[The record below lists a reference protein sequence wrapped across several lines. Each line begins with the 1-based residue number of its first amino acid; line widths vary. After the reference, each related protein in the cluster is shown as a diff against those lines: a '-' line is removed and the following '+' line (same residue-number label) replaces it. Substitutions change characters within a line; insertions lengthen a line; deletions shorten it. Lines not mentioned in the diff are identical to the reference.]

1 MNLLNL
7 SERNANLKAF
17 FDEKTVGYDDV
28 HIRFM
33 QSKAAL
39 TAALPDGITNVLDLG
54 AGTGMELIPFFE
66 RFPDAAVTAVDLSED
81 MLGTLRTRP
90 FADHIHIVA
99 GDFFTVDLGCGY
111 DAMIS
116 TSALHHFT
124 PEDKER
130 LYKRVYE
137 ALQPGGLFV
146 NADKTCCTPADS
158 AECFRVLR
166 EDPTRWS
173 HIDTPLSVGEEC
185 AVLEKAGFV
194 IRTVTTLPNEQ
205 YYLFVA
211 EKVLSE

>member
-17 FDEKTVGYDDV
+17 FDAKTVGYDDV

-33 QSKAAL
+33 ASKTAL
-39 TAALPDGITNVLDLG
+39 TEALPDGTKTVLDLG
-54 AGTGMELIPFFE
+54 AGTGMELIPFFA
-66 RFPDAAVTAVDLSED
+66 RFPDARVTAVDLSAD
-81 MLGTLRTRP
+81 MLGTLRARD
-90 FADHIHIVA
+90 FADRVDCVV
-99 GDFFTVDLGCGY
+99 GDFFSVALGRDY

-124 PEDKER
+124 PEDKVR
-130 LYKRVYE
+130 LYKRVYD
-137 ALQPGGLFV
+137 ALKPGGLFI
-146 NADKTCCTPADS
+146 NADKTCYTPADS
-158 AECFRVLR
+158 AECFRILR

-185 AVLEKAGFV
+185 AVLEEAGFV
-194 IRTVTTLPNEQ
+194 IRSVTTLPDEQ

-211 EKVLSE
+211 EKV

>member
-17 FDEKTVGYDDV
+17 FDAKTVGYDDV

-33 QSKAAL
+33 ASKTAL
-39 TAALPDGITNVLDLG
+39 TEALPDGTKTVLDLG

-66 RFPDAAVTAVDLSED
+66 RFPNAAVTAVDLSAD
-81 MLGTLRTRP
+81 MLETLRARP
-90 FADHIHIVA
+90 FADHIRFIT
-99 GDFFTVDLGCGY
+99 GDFFTVDFGVGY

-124 PEDKER
+124 SEDKVR
-130 LYKRVYE
+130 LYKRVYD
-137 ALQPGGLFV
+137 ALKPGGLFV
-146 NADKTCCTPADS
+146 NADKTCYTPADS

-185 AVLEKAGFV
+185 AVLEAAGFV
-194 IRTVTTLPNEQ
+194 IRSVTTLPDEQ
-205 YYLFVA
+205 YYLFIA
-211 EKVLSE
+211 EKV